1 MAIYINTNVSALNAS
16 RYLNRTQKELDT
28 IYERLST
35 GLRINSAKDDPAGLM
50 ISDRMTSQ
58 INGLTQGNRNAS
70 DAIALAQ
77 IQEGAIDEIIEM
89 IQDMRVLALQAANG
103 ATATEERNALN
114 QQANELAEEI
124 TRIASQTTYGG
135 KLILD
140 GAGGDSLFA
149 KDDIILQIG
158 ANSGD
163 TISMTAVNMKFEKI
177 YGNAAI
183 DISTQDNAN
192 TALDNIDAALLVVE
206 TARAG
211 LGSIQIRLESAI
223 RSQENAIVNQTDAR
237 QRILEAD
244 YAEEI
249 ANLSKQNLLQNIT
262 SMMLMQANSRP
273 SIALQLLKQF

>member
-1 MAIYINTNVSALNAS
+1 MAIYLNTNVSALNAS

-192 TALDNIDAALLVVE
+192 TALDDIDAALLVVE

>member
-192 TALDNIDAALLVVE
+192 TALDDIDAALLVVE

>member
-1 MAIYINTNVSALNAS
+1 MAIYLNTNVSALNAS
-16 RYLNRTQKELDT
+16 RYLNRTQKELDM

-77 IQEGAIDEIIEM
+77 IQEGAMDEITEM
-89 IQDMRVLALQAANG
+89 LQDMRVLALQAANG

-149 KDDIILQIG
+149 KDDITLQIG

-163 TISMTAVNMKFEKI
+163 TISMTSVNMKFEEI

-192 TALDNIDAALLVVE
+192 TALDDIDAALLVVE

-223 RSQENAIVNQTDAR
+223 RSQENVIVNQTDAR

-273 SIALQLLKQF
+273 SIALQLLR